1 MEDLHELTDTIEQI
15 YQMVYDIDTGQFKGT
30 VGDIVHLQRDIVQA
44 VEDLSKVSTN
54 LMIHHTKL
62 YTCYKTTNP

>member
-30 VGDIVHLQRDIVQA
+30 LVDIVQLQRDIVEA

-54 LMIHHTKL
+54 LMIQHTKL
-62 YTCYKTTNP
+62 YTCYKTVNP

>member
-15 YQMVYDIDTGQFKGT
+15 YQMVYDIDTGQFKGR
-30 VGDIVHLQRDIVQA
+30 VVDIVQLQRDIVEA

-54 LMIHHTKL
+54 LMIQHTKL
-62 YTCYKTTNP
+62 YTCYKTVNP